1 MAFGIQPSG
10 FIPKLQSDCLSD
22 IVTAVRSN
30 VDPNFDMSPD
40 QPIGQMA
47 NIVASENAE
56 FWELLRALYSGL
68 NPNNAE
74 GFILDG
80 VAAYTGTERDPQTY
94 STVVCAMGLN
104 GSSSIPAGSTANV
117 LGQPSNTW
125 QLVGPGDNATGLL
138 ISSGPVVSTTAGPY
152 YGFFRSTSPGPV
164 LANAGQLSVI
174 TTAVAGWNTVTNPA
188 GCKLGTN
195 TESDASLLAKRES
208 ELAASGSDTVD
219 AIRAA
224 LLEIKT
230 AGGANAVQQAFVYEN
245 TGDVVD
251 GNGVPP
257 HTIHVI
263 IYDGPT
269 PAATNQQIVDTIWKQ
284 KASGVGTY
292 GATSATTVDTTGN
305 FQTVKF
311 DRATVTPVYL
321 SLTTTR
327 GSTFDAVN
335 GPAAIKAALVAYWQK
350 EFGLGVPMIARFI
363 GGAANRD
370 NIQGLVDVPT
380 FFLGLTYNPVTS
392 ANLPSGQAQILTL
405 NTGVD
410 GSAQQYILVDGV

>member
-1 MAFGIQPSG
+1 MAFGITPSG
-10 FIPKLQSDCLSD
+10 FVAKLQSDCLDD
-22 IVTAVRSN
+22 IVTAVRNN
-30 VDPNFDMSPD
+30 VNPNFDMSPD

-47 NIVASENAE
+47 NVIASENAE
-56 FWELLRALYSGL
+56 LWELLRALYSGL

-80 VAAYTGTERDPQTY
+80 VCAYTGTERDEESF

-117 LGQPSNTW
+117 SGQPSNTW
-125 QLVGPGDNATGLL
+125 TLVGPASNTTGQL
-138 ISSGPVVSTTAGPY
+138 IAVGPVVSTTAGTY
-152 YGFFRSTSPGPV
+152 YGMFSATSPGPV
-164 LANAGQLSVI
+164 LVNAGQLTVI

-188 GCKLGTN
+188 GCQLGAN
-195 TESDASLLAKRES
+195 TESDASLQVKRES

-224 LLEIKT
+224 LLEIQT
-230 AGGANAVQQAFVYEN
+230 SGGANAIQQAFVYEN
-245 TGDVVD
+245 TGDVTDV
-251 GNGVPP
+251 NGVPP

-269 PAATNQQIVDTIWKQ
+269 PAATNQQIADVIWKQ
-284 KASGVGTY
+284 KPSGVGTY
-292 GATSATTVDTTGN
+292 GTTSATAVDSTGN
-305 FQTVKF
+305 TQTVKF
-311 DRATVTPVYL
+311 DRATITPVYL

-327 GSTFDAVN
+327 GASFDAVN

-380 FFLGLTYNPVTS
+380 FSLGFSYNPIS
-392 ANLPSGQAQILTL
+392 SSNLPCGQAQILTL

-410 GSAQQYILVDGV
+410 GSAQQYILVDGS